1 MAITENEYTGNGST
15 VLYSFTFP
23 YLEVADI
30 KVSLDGTLTTAYT
43 LANAT
48 TVQFNTAPANGVAIR
63 LFRQTN
69 DDALNAQFFPG
80 SAIRSTDLNNNFTQ
94 NLYVTQES
102 NRDATQ
108 GITTADAATATANT
122 ALSNSSA
129 AVSTANTASSNA
141 SAAVSTA
148 NTASSNASAA
158 VSTAN
163 TASSNATTAVST
175 ANAATATA
183 NSAASDAA
191 TAIST
196 ANSALSTANTAS
208 TTATNAVNTANSA
221 SSAAS
226 SAVSTANTASSNAS
240 AAVSTAN
247 TASSNATSAV
257 NTANSALST
266 ANAAASAVA
275 NAILYD
281 IVANVAAIPAS
292 PANNDAVEVTDSTG
306 IESFTPLT
314 SIPGG
319 FAGNSGLSVRIVY
332 TTTGNT
338 WTWIQYFP
346 NDPETRYLKEAVT
359 TSDTAPVSPSDGDL
373 WYDSVGG
380 RTYVY
385 YDDGDTS
392 QWVDTSP
399 QGSGVSDAISEGNT
413 SAEVID
419 TGSDGRFV
427 VTTEGSERLRITS
440 AGLVGIGTNSPGSY
454 NSEADDLV
462 IYNSGDGGITIATG
476 SSTGQNKI
484 YFAKGT
490 TGSEQYQGYIV
501 YNQSATSNGSMVFGV
516 GGSNKVAIT
525 EAGNVGI
532 GITSPSARLN
542 IAEGNANAVSTTST
556 DVNRVLLTDTSGST
570 SAGAGYS
577 LDFEGTY
584 GGLGRIAISKS
595 NSATAGTS
603 RDTGAFRL
611 FLNQNLGEDSYA
623 AFTEALT
630 IDSNGTDQGLIYR
643 FRGTEQIRV
652 DNSGRLLVGT
662 SSTSSNAIAI
672 VQGNPTL
679 TSAGRLYLTRRN
691 ETTAS
696 NDELGILHFAGSA
709 HNSAAEIGSQRDGGT
724 WTTGSSHP
732 TRLTFST
739 TANGAS
745 TPTERL
751 RIDSSGRVGIGTTSP
766 DYTVDINGE
775 LGITEGQPVT
785 WHNGSGS
792 PSGQIFC
799 TSGDEMVFR
808 NTSIGLERMRI
819 DSSGRVGIG
828 ATPSTFDGNGDN
840 LVISSSGATGITID
854 ATSSTNSSIH
864 FADGP
869 TGTEAYRGY
878 IVYTHS
884 QDAMFF
890 GTSGTERVRID
901 SSGRLLV
908 GTSSTR
914 TVGFWDTPQ
923 FLFEGTD
930 YQKSSL
936 CIYNNQNSIYGAV
949 ISLGHS
955 RGTSVGSNTILQNN
969 DFIGVIAFHG
979 SDGSNEV
986 RAGQIA
992 AYVDGTP
999 GANDMPGR
1007 LVFSTTADGAS
1018 DPTERLRLSSNGF
1031 VSAPG
1036 VYSNTTA
1043 VAANVN
1049 VDSNGLIRR
1058 STSSA
1063 KYKTDI
1069 ETLQDSYADAL
1080 LGCRPVW
1087 YRSTCENDNS
1097 SWGWWGFI
1105 AEEVAAIDPRLVQWK
1120 TSEVTYDE
1128 NGSAVSTPCDPEPEG
1143 VAYDRFVPHLLN
1155 LIKRQQQ
1162 AIETLEA
1169 ANTDLAARLTAL
1181 EGGTN

>member
-440 AGLVGIGTNSPGSY
+440 AGLVGIGTSSPAR
-454 NSEADDLV
+454 NLA
-462 IYNSGDGGITIATG
+462 I
-476 SSTGQNKI
+476 
-484 YFAKGT
+484 
-490 TGSEQYQGYIV
+490 
-501 YNQSATSNGSMVFGV
+501 NGSASEGV
-516 GGSNKVAIT
+516 VQITNNTSGTSVANGLEIIHFTNGETDINNRPNASLRFSTNGTERMRINGS
-525 EAGNVGI
+525 GNVGI

>member
-292 PANNDAVEVTDSTG
+292 PANNDAVEVIDSTG

-385 YDDGDTS
+385 YDDGAGS

-399 QGSGVSDAISEGNT
+399 QGSGVSDAISEGDT

-454 NSEADDLV
+454 NAYADDLV
-462 IYNSGDGGITIATG
+462 IANGSGNPGITLAGSATG
-476 SSTGQNKI
+476 WGSI
-484 YFAKGT
+484 YFADGT
-490 TGSEQYQGYIV
+490 TGSELYSGYIQ
-501 YNQSATSNGSMVFGV
+501 YSHTNDRMTFAT
-516 GGSNKVAIT
+516 GGGLAAMHIDSSQR
-525 EAGNVGI
+525 VGI
-532 GITSPSARLN
+532 GTTTPQSPLTVGATTDFGAIVKISRTDANFNSGMLVL
-542 IAEGNANAVSTTST
+542 GNGNST
-556 DVNRVLLTDTSGST
+556 DNYVGVWRGDANSVTTGGQYLNLGGYDGIVFA
-570 SAGAGYS
+570 AGAS
-577 LDFEGTY
+577 A
-584 GGLGRIAISKS
+584 LGA
-595 NSATAGTS
+595 
-603 RDTGAFRL
+603 
-611 FLNQNLGEDSYA
+611 Q
-623 AFTEALT
+623 
-630 IDSNGTDQGLIYR
+630 
-643 FRGTEQIRV
+643 
-652 DNSGRLLVGT
+652 
-662 SSTSSNAIAI
+662 
-672 VQGNPTL
+672 
-679 TSAGRLYLTRRN
+679 
-691 ETTAS
+691 
-696 NDELGILHFAGSA
+696 
-709 HNSAAEIGSQRDGGT
+709 
-724 WTTGSSHP
+724 
-732 TRLTFST
+732 
-739 TANGAS
+739 
-745 TPTERL
+745 TERM

-766 DYTVDINGE
+766 TRQLHIHNDTAAYLQLTTSGSISGASGGFQ
-775 LGITEGQPVT
+775 LI
-785 WHNGSGS
+785 HNGA
-792 PSGQIFC
+792 
-799 TSGDEMVFR
+799 GDLR
-808 NTSIGLERMRI
+808 
-819 DSSGRVGIG
+819 
-828 ATPSTFDGNGDN
+828 AN
-840 LVISSSGATGITID
+840 LVQRENAPMTF
-854 ATSSTNSSIH
+854 STN
-864 FADGP
+864 D
-869 TGTEAYRGY
+869 
-878 IVYTHS
+878 
-884 QDAMFF
+884 
-890 GTSGTERVRID
+890 TERVRID

-908 GTSSTR
+908 GTSTNIGSQNIQIGTAQGTLGLYKFANNDDGGELTFATSR
-914 TVGFWDTPQ
+914 NGTVGSQ
-923 FLFEGTD
+923 
-930 YQKSSL
+930 
-936 CIYNNQNSIYGAV
+936 
-949 ISLGHS
+949 
-955 RGTSVGSNTILQNN
+955 TIVNNN
-969 DFIGVIAFHG
+969 DFLGRMFFRG
-979 SDGSNEV
+979 SDGSAFIRGAE
-986 RAGQIA
+986 IA
-992 AYVDGTP
+992 CRVDGTP

-1018 DPTERLRLSSNGF
+1018 SPTERMRIQADGNINLNST
-1031 VSAPG
+1031 
-1036 VYSNTTA
+1036 VYDNTT
-1043 VAANVN
+1043 VNAANMFVN
-1049 VDSNGLIRR
+1049 SGPIHQIYR
-1058 STSSA
+1058 STSSI
-1063 KYKTDI
+1063 KYKTNVETI
-1069 ETLQDSYADAL
+1069 EDSYSDAI

-1087 YRSTCENDNS
+1087 YRSLCSGDNKDY
-1097 SWGWWGFI
+1097 GYWGFI
-1105 AEEVAAIDPRLVQWK
+1105 AEEVAAVDPRLVFWTTEK
-1120 TSEVTYDE
+1120 SVVHEDGTE
-1128 NGSAVSTPCDPEPEG
+1128 STVKLEEPIADG
-1143 VAYDRFVPHLLN
+1143 VQYDRFVPHLLN

-1169 ANTDLAARLTAL
+1169 TNASLEARLTAL

>member
-1 MAITENEYTGNGST
+1 MAITENKYTGNGST

-69 DDALNAQFFPG
+69 DEALNAQFFPG

-196 ANSALSTANTAS
+196 ANSAVSTANTAS
-208 TTATNAVNTANSA
+208 TAATNAVNTANSA

-306 IESFTPLT
+306 IESFTPLI

-385 YDDGDTS
+385 YDDGAGS

-399 QGSGVSDAISEGNT
+399 QGSGVSDAISEGDT

-427 VTTEGSERLRITS
+427 VTTEGSERLR
-440 AGLVGIGTNSPGSY
+440 
-454 NSEADDLV
+454 
-462 IYNSGDGGITIATG
+462 
-476 SSTGQNKI
+476 
-484 YFAKGT
+484 
-490 TGSEQYQGYIV
+490 
-501 YNQSATSNGSMVFGV
+501 
-516 GGSNKVAIT
+516 
-525 EAGNVGI
+525 
-532 GITSPSARLN
+532 
-542 IAEGNANAVSTTST
+542 
-556 DVNRVLLTDTSGST
+556 
-570 SAGAGYS
+570 
-577 LDFEGTY
+577 
-584 GGLGRIAISKS
+584 
-595 NSATAGTS
+595 
-603 RDTGAFRL
+603 
-611 FLNQNLGEDSYA
+611 
-623 AFTEALT
+623 
-630 IDSNGTDQGLIYR
+630 
-643 FRGTEQIRV
+643 V
-652 DNSGRLLVGT
+652 DPSGRLLIGT
-662 SSTSSNAIAI
+662 ASARSSGGHTGSFQLEGTTFATATAAVTTNSNDSNGPYLNFGKARGGSIGSTTI
-672 VQGNPTL
+672 VQ
-679 TSAGRLYLTRRN
+679 
-691 ETTAS
+691 
-696 NDELGILHFAGSA
+696 
-709 HNSAAEIGSQRDGGT
+709 
-724 WTTGSSHP
+724 
-732 TRLTFST
+732 
-739 TANGAS
+739 
-745 TPTERL
+745 
-751 RIDSSGRVGIGTTSP
+751 SGDV
-766 DYTVDINGE
+766 
-775 LGITEGQPVT
+775 L
-785 WHNGSGS
+785 
-792 PSGQIFC
+792 GQI
-799 TSGDEMVFR
+799 
-808 NTSIGLERMRI
+808 
-819 DSSGRVGIG
+819 
-828 ATPSTFDGNGDN
+828 
-840 LVISSSGATGITID
+840 
-854 ATSSTNSSIH
+854 
-864 FADGP
+864 
-869 TGTEAYRGY
+869 
-878 IVYTHS
+878 
-884 QDAMFF
+884 
-890 GTSGTERVRID
+890 
-901 SSGRLLV
+901 
-908 GTSSTR
+908 
-914 TVGFWDTPQ
+914 Q
-923 FLFEGTD
+923 F
-930 YQKSSL
+930 
-936 CIYNNQNSIYGAV
+936 N
-949 ISLGHS
+949 
-955 RGTSVGSNTILQNN
+955 
-969 DFIGVIAFHG
+969 G
-979 SDGSNEV
+979 SDGTSLQN
-986 RAGQIA
+986 A
-992 AYVDGTP
+992 AFITALVDGTP

-1007 LVFSTTADGAS
+1007 LVFSTTSDGTS
-1018 DPTERLRLSSNGF
+1018 SPTERLRITSAGRVGIGTSTPGAALQVTSSNAGGYGGIIYNN
-1031 VSAPG
+1031 SPTG
-1036 VYSNTTA
+1036 EGL
-1043 VAANVN
+1043 
-1049 VDSNGLIRR
+1049 DSER
-1058 STSSA
+1058 
-1063 KYKTDI
+1063 
-1069 ETLQDSYADAL
+1069 
-1080 LGCRPVW
+1080 
-1087 YRSTCENDNS
+1087 
-1097 SWGWWGFI
+1097 
-1105 AEEVAAIDPRLVQWK
+1105 
-1120 TSEVTYDE
+1120 
-1128 NGSAVSTPCDPEPEG
+1128 
-1143 VAYDRFVPHLLN
+1143 
-1155 LIKRQQQ
+1155 
-1162 AIETLEA
+1162 
-1169 ANTDLAARLTAL
+1169 AARVAITFLLLKLMTAAPL
-1181 EGGTN
+1181 GLL

>member
-385 YDDGDTS
+385 YDDGAGS

-440 AGLVGIGTNSPGSY
+440 AGLVGMGTNSPAY
-454 NSEADDLV
+454 ILE
-462 IYNSGDGGITIATG
+462 T
-476 SSTGQNKI
+476 
-484 YFAKGT
+484 
-490 TGSEQYQGYIV
+490 YQGGSGGV
-501 YNQSATSNGSMVFGV
+501 VVGASLAASGNGGAGRGV
-516 GGSNKVAIT
+516 GLMFKA
-525 EAGNVGI
+525 
-532 GITSPSARLN
+532 P
-542 IAEGNANAVSTTST
+542 
-556 DVNRVLLTDTSGST
+556 
-570 SAGAGYS
+570 
-577 LDFEGTY
+577 
-584 GGLGRIAISKS
+584 
-595 NSATAGTS
+595 
-603 RDTGAFRL
+603 
-611 FLNQNLGEDSYA
+611 
-623 AFTEALT
+623 
-630 IDSNGTDQGLIYR
+630 
-643 FRGTEQIRV
+643 
-652 DNSGRLLVGT
+652 
-662 SSTSSNAIAI
+662 
-672 VQGNPTL
+672 
-679 TSAGRLYLTRRN
+679 
-691 ETTAS
+691 
-696 NDELGILHFAGSA
+696 GSA
-709 HNSAAEIGSQRDGGT
+709 NSVEVARIDG
-724 WTTGSSHP
+724 
-732 TRLTFST
+732 RQN
-739 TANGAS
+739 TANGTANAATLNFMVANTS
-745 TPTERL
+745 GTLTERL
-751 RIDSSGRVGIGTTSP
+751 TIDSSGRVGIGTTSP
-766 DYTVDINGE
+766 SGLFSVHQATASTSNYINITNDATGASSWLNGMLMGVSASGE
-775 LGITEGQPVT
+775 ALCWQNENLNLLFGTNNTERARIDNSGRLGIGTSSPGSLNSSANQLVV
-785 WHNGSGS
+785 GSGS
-792 PSGQIFC
+792 GNQGLTIFAGSSSDSNIYFADG
-799 TSGDEMVFR
+799 TAGAAP
-808 NTSIGLERMRI
+808 NIGYIQYRHASDRFDFGTNDTTRMTI
-819 DSSGRVGIG
+819 DSSGRLGIG
-828 ATPSTFDGNGDN
+828 TTAPGMKLTINDTTTAQIQLGYNDSIYGRIGRN
-840 LVISSSGATGITID
+840 SSGNYEF
-854 ATSSTNSSIH
+854 SSYENGGNLLFGT
-864 FADGP
+864 
-869 TGTEAYRGY
+869 TGTTGS
-878 IVYTHS
+878 T
-884 QDAMFF
+884 
-890 GTSGTERVRID
+890 TERARID

-908 GTSSTR
+908 GTSTNIGSQNIQIGTATGTLGLYKFANNDDGGELTFATSR
-914 TVGFWDTPQ
+914 NGTVGSQTIVNNGD
-923 FLFEGTD
+923 FLGRMFF
-930 YQKSSL
+930 
-936 CIYNNQNSIYGAV
+936 
-949 ISLGHS
+949 
-955 RGTSVGSNTILQNN
+955 R
-969 DFIGVIAFHG
+969 G
-979 SDGSNEV
+979 SDGSAFIRGAE
-986 RAGQIA
+986 IA
-992 AYVDGTP
+992 CRVDSTP
-999 GANDMPGR
+999 GANDMPAR

-1018 DPTERLRLSSNGF
+1018 VPIERLRLSSNGF

-1043 VAANVN
+1043 GATNVN
-1049 VDSNGLIRR
+1049 VDANGLLRR

-1105 AEEVAAIDPRLVQWK
+1105 AEEVAGIDPRLVQWK
-1120 TSEVTYDE
+1120 TFEVTYDE

-1143 VAYDRFVPHLLN
+1143 VSYDRFVPHLLN

>member
-1 MAITENEYTGNGST
+1 MAITENKYTGNGST

-163 TASSNATTAVST
+163 TASSNATAAVNT

-196 ANSALSTANTAS
+196 ANSAVSTANTAS
-208 TTATNAVNTANSA
+208 TAATNAVNTANSA

-292 PANNDAVEVTDSTG
+292 PANNDAVEVIDSTG

-399 QGSGVSDAISEGNT
+399 QGSGVSDAISEGDT

-427 VTTEGSERLRITS
+427 VTTEGSERLRIDSSGNVGVGTTTVNNGVLHVKSNGISSQSGLAVEAS
-440 AGLVGIGTNSPGSY
+440 ANDSFLSITNDGSAHRLEASY
-454 NSEADDLV
+454 NS
-462 IYNSGDGGITIATG
+462 TG
-476 SSTGQNKI
+476 S
-484 YFAKGT
+484 
-490 TGSEQYQGYIV
+490 YQPISFV
-501 YNQSATSNGSMVFGV
+501 INGE
-516 GGSNKVAIT
+516 K
-525 EAGNVGI
+525 
-532 GITSPSARLN
+532 AR
-542 IAEGNANAVSTTST
+542 I
-556 DVNRVLLTDTSGST
+556 DT
-570 SAGAGYS
+570 
-577 LDFEGTY
+577 
-584 GGLGRIAISKS
+584 
-595 NSATAGTS
+595 
-603 RDTGAFRL
+603 
-611 FLNQNLGEDSYA
+611 
-623 AFTEALT
+623 
-630 IDSNGTDQGLIYR
+630 
-643 FRGTEQIRV
+643 
-652 DNSGRLLVGT
+652 SGRLLVGT
-662 SSTSSNAIAI
+662 SSAYGEYVGSSASYYGMLQVARNAWDGTANFSNWTSNAALDGYGGTQIFISRCKSGI
-672 VQGNPTL
+672 VGTHTGGALSNGNPI
-679 TSAGRLYLTRRN
+679 GRLIFNTSDGTNFRSSAYI
-691 ETTAS
+691 TA
-696 NDELGILHFAGSA
+696 EV
-709 HNSAAEIGSQRDGGT
+709 DGVVSTADVPG
-724 WTTGSSHP
+724 
-732 TRLTFST
+732 RLVFST
-739 TANGAS
+739 TSDGAS
-745 TPTERL
+745 APTERL
-751 RIDSSGRVGIGTTSP
+751 RIDSSGRLGIGTTSA
-766 DYTVDINGE
+766 
-775 LGITEGQPVT
+775 ITTQG
-785 WHNGSGS
+785 
-792 PSGQIFC
+792 
-799 TSGDEMVFR
+799 
-808 NTSIGLERMRI
+808 GL
-819 DSSGRVGIG
+819 DVSSGGISLVIG
-828 ATPSTFDGNGDN
+828 ADSNAQTRTNSAIKAARLATPHYTNAEEPFGLLFG
-840 LVISSSGATGITID
+840 ISD
-854 ATSSTNSSIH
+854 SSTNELYI
-864 FADGP
+864 GG
-869 TGTEAYRGY
+869 GTTAVNAATDIRFH
-878 IVYTHS
+878 T
-884 QDAMFF
+884 AANNTT
-890 GTSGTERVRID
+890 TSGSERARID
-901 SSGRLLV
+901 SSGRLLI
-908 GTSSTR
+908 GTSSADTSR
-914 TVGFWDTPQ
+914 FGTSTYTPQ
-923 FLFEGTD
+923 FQVKGAWTNGTASITCTND
-930 YQKSSL
+930 YPVL
-936 CIYNNQNSIYGAV
+936 WLNGTAGTAAGNGVGV
-949 ISLGHS
+949 ISFNG
-955 RGTSVGSNTILQNN
+955 
-969 DFIGVIAFHG
+969 
-979 SDGSNEV
+979 
-986 RAGQIA
+986 
-992 AYVDGTP
+992 YDGTNYTQAALIRAELD
-999 GANDMPGR
+999 GNASADDMPGR

-1018 DPTERLRLSSNGF
+1018 SPTERMRIASNGF
-1031 VSAPG
+1031 FRASNLGSYNDPVNGNYHEFRSSVNSTIILRVEHTSNVSG
-1036 VYSNTTA
+1036 NGTFSSVLGSNC
-1043 VAANVN
+1043 NN
-1049 VDSNGLIRR
+1049 
-1058 STSSA
+1058 TSSYHFTA
-1063 KYKTDI
+1063 HTNGNVFIVYGNGNIVNTNNSYGSLSDI
-1069 ETLQDSYADAL
+1069 KLKENIVDANSQWDDLKALQVRNYNFKEGQTHTQIGLVAQEVELVSPGLVSESPDRDEDGNDLGTVTKSVNYSVLYMKAVKAL
-1080 LGCRPVW
+1080 Q
-1087 YRSTCENDNS
+1087 EA
-1097 SWGWWGFI
+1097 I
-1105 AEEVAAIDPRLVQWK
+1105 AR
-1120 TSEVTYDE
+1120 
-1128 NGSAVSTPCDPEPEG
+1128 
-1143 VAYDRFVPHLLN
+1143 
-1155 LIKRQQQ
+1155 
-1162 AIETLEA
+1162 IETLEA